1 MRSLLK
7 TLELGEKEKGVL
19 FSLVLVFFLSLKGC
33 TQKTGV
39 AFRMCSVKI
48 MDFFLSKS
56 DHLTIRRSSQ
66 HEME

>member
-19 FSLVLVFFLSLKGC
+19 FSLVLVFFLSLKDC

-39 AFRMCSVKI
+39 AFRICSVK
-48 MDFFLSKS
+48 K
-56 DHLTIRRSSQ
+56 
-66 HEME
+66 